1 MQTINLKSAKL
12 VGGVFIFLALL
23 TACKKEIIPTPVP
36 QPVPQPVSQDLKVQ
50 FSTAGISIADID
62 SIVVIIRDQN
72 HYIKKWETM
81 EKAST
86 SFRINLNGLAA
97 GGYTAE
103 LLAYSKKRADF
114 TARQFALLKEIV
126 LPLEQA
132 AVVNAPTGIFNDSWY
147 QRAVFFGGQQKAV
160 IIVAMDPRD
169 GYYEVRFKEDKWK
182 LLQIERYS
190 IDVNVLVAAKSKTR
204 NIEGLVGF
212 SEYWDFVSY
221 VEKMNGKNWTQ
232 GFITV
237 FVEPQS
243 GGGIAI
249 FDYEYYNN

>member
-1 MQTINLKSAKL
+1 M
-12 VGGVFIFLALL
+12 
-23 TACKKEIIPTPVP
+23 
-36 QPVPQPVSQDLKVQ
+36 D
-50 FSTAGISIADID
+50 
-62 SIVVIIRDQN
+62 
-72 HYIKKWETM
+72 
-81 EKAST
+81 KAST
-86 SFRINLNGLAA
+86 SFRINLQDLAA
-97 GGYTAE
+97 GYYKAE
-103 LLAYSKKRADF
+103 ILAYSKKRADF

-237 FVEPQS
+237 FV
-243 GGGIAI
+243 
-249 FDYEYYNN
+249 